1 MNPLFNPD
9 QIVYSM
15 DASSLIEAYHSYPFD
30 IFPSLWS
37 KLEELI
43 KNDRLKM
50 FELVFDNEVK
60 DEEIKEWCKEK
71 ELDSYIR
78 VTTDQVDQNKAQKL
92 MPILVNPDTGESG
105 GDPWVIALA
114 QDLLNGIV
122 VTQEKLSRNKDKP
135 KIPNVCRDLDIECID
150 ILGLMRKEK
159 WIFNSIILE
168 RNQENAE

>member
-1 MNPLFNPD
+1 MNSLFDQD

-30 IFPSLWS
+30 IFPSLWD

-43 KNDRLKM
+43 KSDR
-50 FELVFDNEVK
+50 
-60 DEEIKEWCKEK
+60 
-71 ELDSYIR
+71 
-78 VTTDQVDQNKAQKL
+78 NKAQ
-92 MPILVNPDTGESG
+92 ILTPLLVDPDTGDSG

-114 QDLLNGIV
+114 QDLQNGVV
-122 VTQEKLSRNKDKP
+122 VTQEKISRNKDKP
-135 KIPNVCRDLDIECID
+135 KIPNICDDLGIECID

-159 WIFNSIILE
+159 WIFDSIILE

>member
-1 MNPLFNPD
+1 MNSLFDQD

-30 IFPSLWS
+30 IFPSLWD

-43 KNDRLKM
+43 KSDRLKM
-50 FELVFDNEVK
+50 FELVFDYEVK

-78 VTTDQVDQNKAQKL
+78 IATDQVDQNKAQ
-92 MPILVNPDTGESG
+92 ILTPLLVDPDTGDSG

-114 QDLLNGIV
+114 QDLQNGVV
-122 VTQEKLSRNKDKP
+122 VTQEKISRNKDKP
-135 KIPNVCRDLDIECID
+135 KIPNVCDDLGIECID

-159 WIFNSIILE
+159 WIFDSIILE